1 MEPSLGVTEVS
12 GIDKC
17 ARAPV
22 MRLDRGWHL
31 FQDGVE
37 VRNFPLALARAI
49 APPSEKEERSDYVR
63 ILQMSIFEDR
73 EGIFVTRKTT

>member
-1 MEPSLGVTEVS
+1 
-12 GIDKC
+12 
-17 ARAPV
+17 

-49 APPSEKEERSDYVR
+49 APPSEKEERSDYVQ